1 MRNTSDLQ
9 PRSDKINKIYSSTEL
24 FTDLQIYPGMKKS
37 IQILVITLIQ
47 LFCCVSIQAQQS
59 DNKKDIVF
67 RALQDELTRSI
78 TELNHP
84 EAGKPFFVGFYFTE
98 GEYRNSTA
106 TLGAI
111 TSSFSR
117 KIAASSY
124 RFMFGS
130 YEMNDENFQ
139 ETPNSEMV
147 FPINIA
153 APIDCDYWGIR
164 RSLWNQA
171 DHSFKSA
178 SKNYVT
184 KKAYFAKNPSL
195 KPGFPDYIKQ
205 EPVVVELP
213 EKTNLP
219 SLIQGDS
226 LTRTLSDGFKKYASI
241 TSSHVSYS
249 LINCNLY
256 LINTEGTKL
265 YIPFCFASVN
275 ISATITN
282 GGGEKLSES
291 LSFIS
296 MEPFDLIHDKTI
308 ATQMDLLAEY
318 LMAVAKS
325 PKLEEE
331 YNGPV
336 LYTGSSSVPGIMEAL
351 FSGKD
356 ALAATREDVAN
367 TPAYRKTQT
376 QNSNNTESKIGKR
389 FMPEAFSVTLKPRLD
404 VYNGIKLFGKTD
416 VDYEG
421 TIPPEE
427 IKLVENGILRDLIRT
442 RVPSSKSAI
451 SSNGHQR
458 PNITPSGV
466 YGNLAPGVVFFS
478 STESKSNDELKK
490 DLIAAAR
497 SKGLDFALM
506 VRPVVLNA
514 NNSPSA
520 FYKVSVADGSETL
533 LRPISIASGGGKMI
547 NHIAGCSN
555 TATVH
560 NSMGYESS
568 YEDYSQGNNRG
579 AIFGTPTSVI
589 LPDAVLFS
597 EMTAE
602 TLDTNVDKSL
612 LPQNDHE

>member
-1 MRNTSDLQ
+1 
-9 PRSDKINKIYSSTEL
+9 
-24 FTDLQIYPGMKKS
+24 MKKS
-37 IQILVITLIQ
+37 IQISAIILIQ
-47 LFCCVSIQAQQS
+47 FFFCTTIQAQQS
-59 DNKKDIVF
+59 EGKKDVIF
-67 RALQDELTRSI
+67 RALQDELTRTV

-106 TLGAI
+106 TLGAV

-117 KIAASSY
+117 KIAASSF
-124 RFMFGS
+124 RLMFGS

-139 ETPNSEMV
+139 ETPNTEMV

-171 DHSFKSA
+171 DHSYKSA
-178 SKNYVT
+178 SKNYMT

-205 EPVVVELP
+205 EPVVLELP

-219 SLIQGDS
+219 SLSQSDS
-226 LTRTLSDGFKKYASI
+226 LTRALSDHFKEYEGIS
-241 TSSHVSYS
+241 SSHVSFS
-249 LINCNLY
+249 LLNCNLY
-256 LINTEGTKL
+256 LFNTEGTKFR
-265 YIPFCFASVN
+265 IPFCFAAVD

-291 LSFIS
+291 LSLIS
-296 MEPFDLIHDKTI
+296 MEPNDLIHDNTI
-308 ATQMDLLAEY
+308 TSKMNSLAEY
-318 LMAVAKS
+318 LIAVVKS

-336 LYTGSSSVPGIMEAL
+336 LYTGNTSVPNIMEAL

-356 ALAATREDVAN
+356 ELAAGREDVAN

-376 QNSNNTESKIGKR
+376 QNNNNTESKIGKR
-389 FMPEAFSVTLKPRLD
+389 FMPEAFSVTMKPRLD
-404 VYNGIKLFGKTD
+404 SYNGIKLFGKTD

-421 TIPPEE
+421 TIPPAE

-442 RVPSSKSAI
+442 RVPSSKAAI
-451 SSNGHQR
+451 SSNGHNR
-458 PNITPSGV
+458 PTITQSGI
-466 YGNLAPGVVFFS
+466 YSRLSPGVVFFAS
-478 STESKSNDELKK
+478 SESKPSDDLKK
-490 DLIAAAR
+490 DLIASAR
-497 SKGLDFALM
+497 SKGLDFALI
-506 VRPVVLNA
+506 VRPVVKNTDQ
-514 NNSPSA
+514 SPSA
-520 FYKVSVADGSETL
+520 FYMVSVADGSETL
-533 LRPISIASGGGKMI
+533 LRPVSITSGGGKMI

-555 TATVH
+555 KDLVN
-560 NSMGYESS
+560 NSMGSENSGVNYPPGYITGSVL
-568 YEDYSQGNNRG
+568 
-579 AIFGTPTSVI
+579 GTPTSMI
-589 LPDAVLFS
+589 LPDVILFS

-602 TLDTNVDKSL
+602 ALDTNVDKSL
-612 LPQNDHE
+612 LPQNDE